1 MTEHDNLEFLDT
13 PKPKTETEDSK
24 RRMGSIILIVTL
36 IAFALALA
44 VQLSF
49 RNETQPTEGLAPDFY
64 LELFDGS
71 DFQLSEQKG
80 KVVLINFWASWCAAC
95 REEAPLLQAMYREYQ
110 DDGLLIIGVNW
121 LESSRQ
127 KALDYVDEFGI
138 TFPNGED
145 VSEIVAR
152 LYNITAVP
160 ESFLIDKDGNIQQ
173 AIIGI
178 INIDELSIT
187 IETLLAE

>member
-1 MTEHDNLEFLDT
+1 MTEHDNLEFLNT
-13 PKPKTETEDSK
+13 PKPKPEQGDSK
-24 RRMGSIILIVTL
+24 RRMGSIILIATL
-36 IAFALALA
+36 VAFALALA

-49 RNETQPTEGLAPDFY
+49 RSETQPTEGPAPDFY

-71 DFQLSEQKG
+71 DFRLSEQKG
-80 KVVLINFWASWCAAC
+80 KVVLINFWASWCGAC
-95 REEAPLLQAMYREYQ
+95 REEAPLLQALYREYQ

-127 KALDYVDEFGI
+127 KALDYIDEFGI

-160 ESFLIDKDGNIQQ
+160 ESFLIDKEGNIQQ

-178 INIDELSIT
+178 INIDELSVT